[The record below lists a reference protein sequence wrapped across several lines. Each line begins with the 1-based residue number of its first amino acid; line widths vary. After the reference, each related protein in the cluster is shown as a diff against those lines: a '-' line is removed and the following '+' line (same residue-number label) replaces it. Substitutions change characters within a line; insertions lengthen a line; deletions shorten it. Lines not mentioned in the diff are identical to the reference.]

1 LFYFDKVLIKRQ
13 LSGAWWFGTSLA
25 KPHARWIDYMDKIIE
40 KKRFSKK
47 NILIYSGILLLLCL
61 VIYGYTLSLNKV
73 YKADADKVTISK
85 VEYGDFEDVVLLN
98 ATVVPLT
105 SVIVSSSEGGTVAEI
120 FTENGASVTKGTP
133 LLRIANPNALSGYTS
148 SETSIIEQIN
158 QLRKLRLDLEQNQRV
173 MKQDMMVIEN
183 SLRTASRKYK
193 IDSTLFQKKVITREE
208 FNTSSQDYEY
218 YKDRRSILKQAM
230 DQENQSRKMQL
241 HQIDFSIGRM
251 DQSLESIRQ
260 NIENMTIKA
269 PVSGRLSSYDPVI
282 GKSYNSNE
290 MLGKI
295 DVMQGYKLQAGVD
308 EYYINRV
315 KEGQRANC
323 EINGKEYQLVVR
335 KVIPEVTS
343 GQFQIELVF
352 DGKTAD
358 DLRRGLSLQTKLT
371 LSDNSKSLMLAQGQ
385 FFQST
390 GGNWVYV
397 IKDGEAR
404 KRNVKVGRKNYLYYE
419 IMEGLQKGEEVI
431 TSSYDQFNQYDII
444 KISK

>member
-1 LFYFDKVLIKRQ
+1 
-13 LSGAWWFGTSLA
+13 
-25 KPHARWIDYMDKIIE
+25 MDKIIK
-40 KKRFSKK
+40 KKRLSKK
-47 NILIYSGILLLLCL
+47 NILVFSGILMVVCL
-61 VIYGYTLSLNKV
+61 VVYGYTLSLNKV
-73 YKADADKVTISK
+73 YKADADKITISK

-105 SVIVSSSEGGTVAEI
+105 SVILSSSEGGTVAEI

-230 DQENQSRKMQL
+230 NQESQSRKMQL
-241 HQIDFSIGRM
+241 SQIDFSIGRM
-251 DQSLESIRQ
+251 DGSLESIRQ
-260 NIENMTIKA
+260 NIENMTIRA
-269 PVSGRLSSYDPVI
+269 PVSGSLSSYDPVI

-315 KEGQRANC
+315 KEGQQASC
-323 EINGKEYQLVVR
+323 EINGKNYKLLVR

-352 DGKTAD
+352 DGKSANE
-358 DLRRGLSLQTKLT
+358 LRRGLSLQTKLT

-397 IKDGEAR
+397 VKDGEAR

-419 IMEGLQKGEEVI
+419 IMEGLQKDEQVI

-444 KISK
+444 QINK

>member
-1 LFYFDKVLIKRQ
+1 
-13 LSGAWWFGTSLA
+13 
-25 KPHARWIDYMDKIIE
+25 MDKIIE

-47 NILIYSGILLLLCL
+47 NIMVFCGIMVLSCL
-61 VIYGYTLSLNKV
+61 VIYGYTLSLDKV

-218 YKDRRSILKQAM
+218 YKDRRAILKQAM

-251 DQSLESIRQ
+251 DESLESIRQ

-397 IKDGEAR
+397 VKDGEAR
-404 KRNVKVGRKNYLYYE
+404 KRNIKVGRKNYLYYE
-419 IMEGLQKGEEVI
+419 VMEGLQKGEEVI

>member
-1 LFYFDKVLIKRQ
+1 MDKV
-13 LSGAWWFGTSLA
+13 
-25 KPHARWIDYMDKIIE
+25 IE
-40 KKRFSKK
+40 KKKFNKK
-47 NILIYSGILLLLCL
+47 TILMLCGIVAVICL
-61 VIYGYTLSLNKV
+61 AGYGYSLSLNKV
-73 YKADADKVTISK
+73 YKADPDKLSIGK
-85 VEYGDFEDVVLLN
+85 VRYGDFEDVVLLN

-120 FTENGASVTKGTP
+120 FVENGAFVNKGTP
-133 LLRIANPNALSGYTS
+133 LLRIANPNALSSYTS

-193 IDSTLFQKKVITREE
+193 IDSTLFQKRVITKEE
-208 FNTSSQDYEY
+208 FNTSSQDYDY

-241 HQIDFSIGRM
+241 SQIDFSIGRM
-251 DQSLESIRQ
+251 NESLESIRQ

-282 GKSYNSNE
+282 GKSYNANE

-323 EINGKEYQLVVR
+323 EINGKNYQLLVR

-352 DGKTAD
+352 DGKSAD
-358 DLRRGLSLQTKLT
+358 ELRRGLSLQTKLT
-371 LSDNSKSLMLAQGQ
+371 LSDNSKSLMLPQGQ

-397 IKDGEAR
+397 LKDGEAR
-404 KRNVKVGRKNYLYYE
+404 KRNIKVGRKNYLYYE
-419 IMEGLQKGEEVI
+419 ILEGLQKDEEVI
-431 TSSYDQFNQYDII
+431 TSSYEQFNQYDII
-444 KISK
+444 QVKK

>member
-1 LFYFDKVLIKRQ
+1 
-13 LSGAWWFGTSLA
+13 
-25 KPHARWIDYMDKIIE
+25 MDKIIK

-47 NILIYSGILLLLCL
+47 NIIVISVVLVFVCL
-61 VIYGYTLSLNKV
+61 VVYGYSLSLTKV
-73 YKADADKVTISK
+73 YKVDAEKITVSK

-120 FTENGASVTKGTP
+120 YTENGASVVKGTP
-133 LLRIANPNALSGYTS
+133 LLRIANPNALSNYTS

-173 MKQDMMVIEN
+173 MSQDMMVIEN
-183 SLRTASRKYK
+183 SLRTATRKYK
-193 IDSTLFQKKVITREE
+193 QDSALFKKQVITREE

-218 YKDRRSILKQAM
+218 YTGRRAILKQALK
-230 DQENQSRKMQL
+230 QENQSRLMQL
-241 HQIDFSIGRM
+241 KQIDFSINRM
-251 DQSLESIRQ
+251 NGSLETIHQ
-260 NIENMTIKA
+260 NIDNMTIKA

-282 GKSYNSNE
+282 GKSYNANE

-308 EYYINRV
+308 EYYNNRV
-315 KEGQRANC
+315 KEGQKASC
-323 EINGKEYQLVVR
+323 EIDGKTYELRVR

-352 DGKTAD
+352 EGKSPEE
-358 DLRRGLSLQTKLT
+358 LRRGLSMQTKLT
-371 LSDNSKSLMLAQGQ
+371 LSDNSKSMMLAQGQ

-397 IKDGEAR
+397 VKDGQAK
-404 KRNVKVGRKNYLYYE
+404 KRNIKVGRKNYLYYE
-419 IMEGLQKGEEVI
+419 VLDGLQKGEEVI
-431 TSSYDQFNQYDII
+431 TSSYDQFNQYDVIEI
-444 KISK
+444 NK

>member
-1 LFYFDKVLIKRQ
+1 MDKV
-13 LSGAWWFGTSLA
+13 
-25 KPHARWIDYMDKIIE
+25 IE

-47 NILIYSGILLLLCL
+47 NILMFAGILVVVSLAG
-61 VIYGYTLSLNKV
+61 YGYSLSLNKV
-73 YKADADKVTISK
+73 YKADADKLTLSK
-85 VEYGDFEDVVLLN
+85 VAYGDFEDVVLLN

-120 FTENGASVTKGTP
+120 FTENGASVTKGAA
-133 LLRIANPNALSGYTS
+133 LLRIANPNALSSYTS

-193 IDSTLFQKKVITREE
+193 IDSTLFSKKVITREE

-218 YKDRRSILKQAM
+218 FMDRRAILKQAM

-241 HQIDFSIGRM
+241 SQIDFSIGRM
-251 DQSLESIRQ
+251 DESLEAIRQ

-282 GKSYNSNE
+282 GKSYGANE

-323 EINGKEYQLVVR
+323 EINGKNYQLLVR

-352 DGKTAD
+352 DGKSAAE
-358 DLRRGLSLQTKLT
+358 LRRGLSLQTKLT
-371 LSDNSKSLMLAQGQ
+371 LSDNSKSLMLSQGQ

-397 IKDGEAR
+397 VKDGEAR
-404 KRNVKVGRKNYLYYE
+404 KRNIKVGRKNYLYYE
-419 IMEGLQKGEEVI
+419 IMEGLQKDEQVI
-431 TSSYDQFNQYDII
+431 TSSYDQFTQYDII
-444 KISK
+444 QISK